1 MIKRGGTGNDLGAP
15 SGRGM
20 LSCFRRGHSKRALSA
35 VAVGLAAGVLLAGA
49 PAPAGAVTS
58 DQRSAA
64 QAAAKQAA
72 KKFLRIS
79 RCPLTFLGARDVGEV
94 TKANRKKVVKRVIKN
109 TLLAKGSNGVCT
121 AVVGIPSDSPGLL
134 ALYRSGIHRSANA
147 RSRLIRLLWRDDTGK
162 VHQTLAV
169 MSKRGKLKF
178 ESLMDSYSRPAPAK
192 IPLPPTARTLVA
204 STRSV
209 TTHVFDWNPW
219 EGKGSVCVAI
229 NGYGKCVV
237 HKKVDLRI
245 SVDLSGKLITDQV
258 ESVGVES
265 AWGYRTTKEV
275 KTQLVDRGGVQC
287 WEVTVSISWTDAL
300 GTMTGTN
307 KQVYTLC
314 ADGTGHYSSE

>member
-15 SGRGM
+15 TGRGT

-79 RCPLTFLGARDVGEV
+79 RCPLTFQGAKVVGEV

-121 AVVGIPSDSPGLL
+121 AVVGIPSASH
-134 ALYRSGIHRSANA
+134 ATANYRSVVHAQTAPGN
-147 RSRLIRLLWRDDTGK
+147 LLVRLLWRDPSTGK

-169 MSKRGKLKF
+169 MSKRAKLKF
-178 ESLMDSYSRPAPAK
+178 ESLLDSYSRPAPAK
-192 IPLPPTARTLVA
+192 VPMPPTARTSVA

-209 TTHVFDWNPW
+209 ATHRFYWRPW
-219 EGKGSVCVAI
+219 VGVGYVCVAL
-229 NGYGKCVV
+229 NGYGRCVV
-237 HKKVDLRI
+237 YKVVSVDI
-245 SVDLSGKLITDQV
+245 SVDSLGNITATGGGA
-258 ESVGVES
+258 GVET
-265 AWGYRTTKEV
+265 AFGYRATKQETTR
-275 KTQLVDRGGVQC
+275 LVNRGGVQC
-287 WEVTVSISWTDAL
+287 WEVTVSISWTDII

-314 ADGTGHYSSE
+314 ADGTHHYSSE